1 MTVTLSSNGQL
12 TILSQD
18 KDLII
23 TLKNIE
29 QSYGECTQASLF
41 EILVSTKD

>member
-29 QSYGECTQASLF
+29 QSYGECTQAFLF
-41 EILVSTKD
+41 ENLVSTKD